1 MSAGDDAA
9 NERREGRRA
18 DEPGGEAV
26 RRYLVRTNT
35 GDVVVVVN
43 ARAGGLDDD
52 LFGLEAAT
60 TDSVAGITMTTPLS
74 AFGAKVVDLIELHGT
89 GDFKGSDTLREMLVK
104 EKATF
109 ELRRIERFAKEL
121 AGERDADGGH

>member
-1 MSAGDDAA
+1 MSAGADNGQRDGSGRKHDRAAADDA
-9 NERREGRRA
+9 
-18 DEPGGEAV
+18 GE
-26 RRYLVRTNT
+26 RRYLVKTNA

-43 ARAGGLDDD
+43 ASAGGLDDD
-52 LFGLEAAT
+52 LFSLEPAT
-60 TDSVAGITMTTPLS
+60 EETLAGIDMTTPLS

-89 GDFKGSDTLREMLVK
+89 SDFTGSNTLREMLVK

-121 AGERDADGGH
+121 AGE